1 MKKII
6 LVGYM
11 GSGKSLIGK
20 LLSEKT
26 EYFFSDLDKII
37 EERTHLTI
45 KKLFETKGELY
56 FRKLENEIFTAL
68 LESNQDTIIS
78 TGGGTPC
85 YFDNYKMLNNKD
97 NISIYLNASI
107 DTLYNRLIDQKAR
120 RPLLTNQSD
129 EEFKTFIAKHLFDR
143 SFFYNQAKHRIDVN
157 DKSPEEIANEII
169 PLLT

>member
-1 MKKII
+1 
-6 LVGYM
+6 
-11 GSGKSLIGK
+11 
-20 LLSEKT
+20 
-26 EYFFSDLDKII
+26 
-37 EERTHLTI
+37 
-45 KKLFETKGELY
+45 
-56 FRKLENEIFTAL
+56 
-68 LESNQDTIIS
+68 
-78 TGGGTPC
+78 
-85 YFDNYKMLNNKD
+85 MLNNKD